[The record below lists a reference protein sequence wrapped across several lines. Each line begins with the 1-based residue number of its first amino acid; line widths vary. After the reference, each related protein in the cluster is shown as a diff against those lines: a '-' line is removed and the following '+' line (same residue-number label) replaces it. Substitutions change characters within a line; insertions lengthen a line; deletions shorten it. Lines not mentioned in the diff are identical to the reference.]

1 MTDEL
6 LGLDIDRA
14 TQWLAHHVPSLTP
27 PLRATRFVGGHS
39 NITYR
44 IDDAIGRSAV
54 LRRPPVSHTLSS
66 AHDVLREHR
75 IMSALA
81 ATAVPVPAMLAACT
95 DASVIGAPFFVM
107 STVPGHVVR
116 DAAAVTELLTPD
128 ARRRVSESLVD
139 TLAALHDVDI
149 DAVGLGDLAKRESYI
164 ERQLKRWYG
173 QFTEQRTRD
182 LPLLDDVHARLAA
195 RVPQQHGAA
204 IVHGDYRIDNC
215 ILDDSG
221 NVAAVL
227 DWELCT
233 LGDPLAD
240 VGIMLAYYTG
250 PGDAPSPW
258 QSQPSR
264 ADGFLDRRD
273 LAERYGRRSGRDVS
287 QIDFYVAFAYW
298 KVACIIEGVY
308 ARYVGG
314 ALGTRSEDEIAPF
327 VTQVDAAL
335 RAADETLARL
345 H

>member
-6 LGLDIDRA
+6 LGLDTARITA
-14 TQWLAHHVPSLTP
+14 WLATHVPSLTA
-27 PLRATRFVGGHS
+27 PLRPTRFVGGHS

-44 IDDAIGRSAV
+44 IDDAAGRAVV

-81 ATAVPVPAMLAACT
+81 GSEVPVPRMLASCT
-95 DASVIGAPFFVM
+95 DSEVIGAPFFVM
-107 STVPGHVVR
+107 NNVPGHVIR
-116 DAAAVTELLTPD
+116 DVDTAATSLTSG
-128 ARRRVSESLVD
+128 ARHRAGDSLVD
-139 TLAALHDVDI
+139 TLVALHDVDI
-149 DAVGLGDLAKRESYI
+149 DAVGLGDLAKRENYI
-164 ERQLKRWYG
+164 ARQLKRWHG
-173 QFTEQRTRD
+173 QITEQRTRD
-182 LPLLDDVHARLAA
+182 LPLLDDVHARLSA
-195 RVPQQHGAA
+195 RIPTQHGDA

-215 ILDDSG
+215 ILRNDG
-221 NVAAVL
+221 TVAAVL

-240 VGIMLAYYTG
+240 LGIMLAYYTG
-250 PGDAPSPW
+250 PNDAPSPW

-264 ADGFLDRRD
+264 APGFPARHE
-273 LAERYGRRSGRDVS
+273 LAERYGERSGRDVS
-287 QIDFYVAFAYW
+287 HVDYYVAFAYW

-314 ALGTRSEDEIAPF
+314 ALGSRSDDEIAPF

>member
-1 MTDEL
+1 VSDEL
-6 LGLDIDRA
+6 LGLDIDRV

-27 PLRATRFVGGHS
+27 PLHATRFVGGHS

-44 IDDAIGRSAV
+44 IADAAGRVVV

-66 AHDVLREHR
+66 AHDVLREYR

-81 ATAVPVPAMLAACT
+81 DTPVPVPRMLASCT
-95 DASVIGAPFFVM
+95 DTGVIGGPFFAMEAVAGHVIRDIDTA
-107 STVPGHVVR
+107 STVLSP
-116 DAAAVTELLTPD
+116 A
-128 ARRRVSESLVD
+128 ARRRAGESLVD
-139 TLAALHDVDI
+139 ALAALHGVDI
-149 DAVGLGDLAKRESYI
+149 DAVGLGDLAKRENYI
-164 ERQLKRWYG
+164 ARQLKRWHG
-173 QFTEQRTRD
+173 QITEQRTRD

-195 RVPQQHGAA
+195 RIPEQRGAT
-204 IVHGDYRIDNC
+204 IVHGDYRVDNC
-215 ILDDSG
+215 ILRDDG
-221 NVAAVL
+221 TVAAVL

-250 PGDAPSPW
+250 PDDAPSPW

-264 ADGFLDRRD
+264 TPGFPARHE
-273 LAERYGRRSGRDVS
+273 LAERYGERSGRDVAH
-287 QIDFYVAFAYW
+287 IDYYVAFAYW

-314 ALGTRSEDEIAPF
+314 ALGSRSDDDIAPF

>member
-6 LGLDIDRA
+6 LGLDVARVTA
-14 TQWLAHHVPSLTP
+14 WLATHVPSLSA

-44 IDDAIGRSAV
+44 IDDAAGRAVV

-81 ATAVPVPAMLAACT
+81 DTPVPVPRMLASCT
-95 DASVIGAPFFVM
+95 DVNVIGGPFFVM
-107 STVPGHVVR
+107 EAVAGHVIRDIDTASTV
-116 DAAAVTELLTPD
+116 LLPA
-128 ARRRVSESLVD
+128 ARRHAGESLVS
-139 TLAALHDVDI
+139 TLVALHNVDI
-149 DAVGLGDLAKRESYI
+149 DRVGLGDLAKRENYI
-164 ERQLKRWYG
+164 ARQLKRWHG
-173 QFTEQRTRD
+173 QITEQRTRD

-195 RVPQQHGAA
+195 HIPDQRGAA

-215 ILDDSG
+215 ILTNDGS
-221 NVAAVL
+221 VAAVL

-240 VGIMLAYYTG
+240 LGIMLAYYTG
-250 PGDAPSPW
+250 PDDAPSPW

-264 ADGFLDRRD
+264 APGFPARHE
-273 LAERYGRRSGRDVS
+273 LAALYGALSGRDVTH
-287 QIDFYVAFAYW
+287 IDYYVAFAYW

-314 ALGTRSEDEIAPF
+314 ALGARNDAEIAPF

-335 RAADETLARL
+335 RAAHETLARL

>member
-1 MTDEL
+1 VTDEL

-14 TQWLAHHVPSLTP
+14 TQWLTRHVPSLTP

-44 IDDAIGRSAV
+44 IDDSVGRSVV

-81 ATAVPVPAMLAACT
+81 GTSVPVPTMLAACT
-95 DASVIGAPFFVM
+95 DTSVIGAPFFVM
-107 STVPGHVVR
+107 SSVPGHVVR
-116 DAAAVTELLTPD
+116 DAAVATELLTPA
-128 ARRRVSESLVD
+128 ARRRVGESLVD
-139 TLAALHDVDI
+139 TLAALHAVDI
-149 DAVGLGDLAKRESYI
+149 DAVGLGDLAKRENYI
-164 ERQLKRWYG
+164 GRQLKRWHG
-173 QFTEQRTRD
+173 QITEQRTRD

-195 RVPQQHGAA
+195 HVPDQHGAA

-250 PGDAPSPW
+250 PKDAPSPW

-264 ADGFLDRRD
+264 AEGFLDRGN
-273 LAERYGRRSGRDVS
+273 LAARYGERTGRDVS
-287 QIDFYVAFAYW
+287 QIDYYVAFAYW

-314 ALGTRSEDEIAPF
+314 ALGTRSDEEIAPF